1 MTKPN
6 NKRTSDYVNY
16 RQSAS
21 TNGQRRKLSSDV
33 LDNSVITPFY
43 TEKPSFS
50 SELSTEPNNAQLIRM
65 RSNSANKY
73 RTRIKKEIESL
84 SKSFRD
90 SIPQS
95 TKFNR
100 PIAQTNK
107 PEYSG
112 FRINYLTTITGLKER
127 NKDSRKTKEEYRQK
141 AFSFLFGGNVKKEN
155 KFSYAEMNQRK
166 SGRTLYDILR
176 GKQ

>member
-50 SELSTEPNNAQLIRM
+50 SELSTEPNNSQLIKM

-73 RTRIKKEIESL
+73 RMRIKKE
-84 SKSFRD
+84 SK
-90 SIPQS
+90 
-95 TKFNR
+95 K
-100 PIAQTNK
+100 
-107 PEYSG
+107 
-112 FRINYLTTITGLKER
+112 TGKKLKTE
-127 NKDSRKTKEEYRQK
+127 
-141 AFSFLFGGNVKKEN
+141 KK
-155 KFSYAEMNQRK
+155 
-166 SGRTLYDILR
+166 
-176 GKQ
+176 

>member
-1 MTKPN
+1 MTN

-16 RQSAS
+16 RQS
-21 TNGQRRKLSSDV
+21 TNSNMNRRKLSSDV

-43 TEKPSFS
+43 TEKPSFCF
-50 SELSTEPNNAQLIRM
+50 ELSTEPNNSQLIKM
-65 RSNSANKY
+65 RSSSANKY
-73 RTRIKKEIESL
+73 RTRIKKEIDTL

-112 FRINYLTTITGLKER
+112 FRINYLTTIAGLKER
-127 NKDSRKTKEEYRQK
+127 NSRKTKKDYRKK
-141 AFSFLFGGNVKKEN
+141 AFSFLFDGNSNVKKEN
-155 KFSYAEMNQRK
+155 KFTMNNQRR
-166 SGRTLYDILR
+166 SGRTLYDILK